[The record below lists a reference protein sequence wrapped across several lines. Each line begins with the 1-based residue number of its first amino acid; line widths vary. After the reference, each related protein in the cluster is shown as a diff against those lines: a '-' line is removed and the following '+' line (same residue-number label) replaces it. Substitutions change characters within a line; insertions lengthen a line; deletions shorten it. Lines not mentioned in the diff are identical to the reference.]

1 MDEWAASFLAE
12 DVNDKVGLMVK
23 AVWDWVGAN
32 KEWFFSGAGLFLIG
46 IIARFWKTVFS
57 YIRSPFR
64 RREPLHATTV
74 TEAASLP
81 TSLADVMHKTN
92 IVFIDDDVKFKV
104 VSILQTAG
112 WQNTRIVKDIA
123 SLDDDVVKQAH
134 ILFVDI
140 NGVGKKLGFKDE
152 GLGLALA
159 LKTRFP
165 TKRVIIYSADTKAE
179 RFHDAWKK
187 ADDYL
192 PKNADPYQFQQI
204 VEEYAIQLET

>member
-1 MDEWAASFLAE
+1 MI
-12 DVNDKVGLMVK
+12 KTG
-23 AVWDWVGAN
+23 WDWLVAN
-32 KEWFFSGAGLFLIG
+32 KEWVFSGAGLTV
-46 IIARFWKTVFS
+46 IAVLAWFSKKARS
-57 YIRSPFR
+57 YIRAIFR
-64 RREPLHATTV
+64 RHRSVQTGEST
-74 TEAASLP
+74 AAADGRSSLE
-81 TSLADVMHKTN
+81 DVMPKTH

-123 SLDDDVVKQAH
+123 SLDEDLVKRAH

-179 RFHDAWKK
+179 RFHEAWKK

-192 PKNADPYQFQQI
+192 AKNADPYQFQQL
-204 VEEYAIQLET
+204 VEEYATQGCS